1 MHFEGNLLK
10 GVVESAKT
18 HCGEDFRGLCRQGM
32 QMAFSMRGLGG
43 VAKKEGTFDRIDGKL
58 YIITYDWVLFPSHNN
73 AYMTNILKEHS
84 EYKDMSANQILTV
97 SAVLDVKF
105 NEVARF
111 ITQQSN
117 NVKEMSEYM
126 QMSTRNA
133 VIDPYNKT
141 LDLKENGDIVKVRL
155 EAAMEKELDN
165 FLRNMKF

>member
-1 MHFEGNLLK
+1 
-10 GVVESAKT
+10 
-18 HCGEDFRGLCRQGM
+18 
-32 QMAFSMRGLGG
+32 
-43 VAKKEGTFDRIDGKL
+43 
-58 YIITYDWVLFPSHNN
+58 
-73 AYMTNILKEHS
+73 MTNILKEHS
-84 EYKDMSANQILTV
+84 EYKDMSANQILTE

-126 QMSTRNA
+126 RMSTRNA

-165 FLRNMKF
+165 FLKNMKF

>member
-1 MHFEGNLLK
+1 
-10 GVVESAKT
+10 
-18 HCGEDFRGLCRQGM
+18 
-32 QMAFSMRGLGG
+32 
-43 VAKKEGTFDRIDGKL
+43 
-58 YIITYDWVLFPSHNN
+58 
-73 AYMTNILKEHS
+73 MTNILKENTN
-84 EYKDMSANQILTV
+84 YKDMTTQQILTE

-141 LDLKENGDIVKVRL
+141 LDLKENGDIVKIRL

-165 FLRNMKF
+165 FLRNIKF